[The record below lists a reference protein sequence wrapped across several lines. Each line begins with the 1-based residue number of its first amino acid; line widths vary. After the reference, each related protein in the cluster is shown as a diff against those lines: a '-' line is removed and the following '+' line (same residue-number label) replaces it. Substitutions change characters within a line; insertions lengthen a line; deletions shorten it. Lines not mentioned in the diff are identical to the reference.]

1 MLTRLSINNYALISS
16 LEMHPH
22 SEMNIITGE
31 TGAGKSIMLGA
42 VSLLLGKR
50 ADTKVLYNQEKKCI
64 IEGEFN
70 IKNYNLKAIFERND
84 LDFDSDTIIRREI
97 SPNGKSRAF
106 INDSP
111 VTLDILKDL
120 GSRLMDVHSQNQTLL
135 LGVADYQLSLID
147 YYANTE
153 KTLAYYKSNYNG
165 FISAEKN
172 LKQLLGNAE
181 RIAQESDYNN
191 FLLEELVEAGLDSNE
206 QATLEEELKL
216 LEHADEI
223 KGNLNQI
230 LAILDQN
237 EQSGTTILQEA
248 KTLINQIGDYT
259 EALKKIGARLDEAY
273 IEISDLV
280 QEIDHQQ
287 QLVEVNFNKTEE
299 VRDRLSMIYHLQNKH
314 HVQDIEG
321 LLSIQKKL
329 ENETF
334 LASNLEEKIELA
346 KVELEK
352 NKKLMLSSAEELSQ
366 CRKTVFTT
374 FTDEITGL
382 LIQLGMPEAKLHIAC
397 DKKEPSANGIDQISI
412 TFSANKGLA
421 PSPLVKVA
429 SGGEFSR
436 LMFCFKYVMADK
448 TSLPTM
454 VFDEIDSGI
463 SGEIALKMGD
473 MMETMAKNH
482 QVITISHLPQI
493 AARGQAH
500 YYVYKEIVNDRSA
513 SLIKKLSTDDRIE
526 EIAKMIGGDNPTTSA
541 FESAKELIA

>member
-1 MLTRLSINNYALISS
+1 MLTRLSINNYALIKS

-22 SEMNIITGE
+22 AEMNIITGE

-50 ADTKVLYNQEKKCI
+50 ADTKVLYDKDKKCI

-70 IKNYNLKAIFERND
+70 IKNYNLAAIFEYND
-84 LDFDSDTIIRREI
+84 LDFDADTIIRREI

-106 INDSP
+106 VNDTP

-135 LGVADYQLSLID
+135 LGAADYQLSLID
-147 YYANTE
+147 YYAKSE
-153 KTLAYYKSNYNG
+153 RPLATYKSNYKG
-165 FISAEKN
+165 FITAEKN
-172 LKQLLGNAE
+172 LNQLLHNAE
-181 RIAQESDYNN
+181 RIAQESDYND
-191 FLLEELVEAGLDSNE
+191 FLLKELVEASLASNE
-206 QATLEEELKL
+206 QASLEDELKL
-216 LEHADEI
+216 LEHAEEI
-223 KGNLNQI
+223 KTNLNQL

-237 EQSGTTILQEA
+237 EQSGTSILQEA
-248 KTLINQIGDYT
+248 KTLINQISNYT
-259 EALKKIGARLDEAY
+259 ETLKNIDTRLAEAY

-287 QLVEVNFNKTEE
+287 QLVDVNFTKTEE
-299 VRDRLSMIYHLQNKH
+299 VRDRLSIIYHLQNKH

-321 LLSIQKKL
+321 LISIQKKL
-329 ENETF
+329 EDETF
-334 LASNLEEKIELA
+334 IASNLDEQITLA
-346 KVELEK
+346 KVALEK
-352 NKKLMLSSAEELSQ
+352 NKELMLSTAEELSKARQ
-366 CRKTVFTT
+366 AVFKT
-374 FTDEITGL
+374 FTDEITTL
-382 LIQLGMPEAKLHIAC
+382 LIQLGMPEAKLHIDC
-397 DKKEPSANGIDQISI
+397 NTKEPSMNGVDQISI

-421 PSPLVKVA
+421 PLPLVKVA

-436 LMFCFKYVMADK
+436 LMFCFKYVIADK
-448 TSLPTM
+448 TSLPTI

-473 MMETMAKNH
+473 MMEAMAKNH

-500 YYVYKEIVNDRSA
+500 YFVYKEIVDNRSA
-513 SLIKKLSTDDRIE
+513 SLIKKLSVDDRIE
-526 EIAKMIGGDNPTTSA
+526 EIAKMIGGDNPSTSA
-541 FESAKELIA
+541 FASAKELMA

>member
-1 MLTRLSINNYALISS
+1 MLTRLSINNYALIKS

-22 SEMNIITGE
+22 AEMNIITGE

-50 ADTKVLYNQEKKCI
+50 ADTKVLYDKDKKCI

-70 IKNYNLKAIFERND
+70 IKNYNLAAIFEYND
-84 LDFDSDTIIRREI
+84 LDFDADTIIRREI

-106 INDSP
+106 VNDTP

-135 LGVADYQLSLID
+135 LGAADYQLSLID
-147 YYANTE
+147 YYAKSE
-153 KTLAYYKSNYNG
+153 RPLATYKSNYKG
-165 FISAEKN
+165 FITAEKN
-172 LKQLLGNAE
+172 LNQLLHNAE
-181 RIAQESDYNN
+181 RIAQESDYND
-191 FLLEELVEAGLDSNE
+191 FLLKELVEASLASNE
-206 QATLEEELKL
+206 QASLEDELKL
-216 LEHADEI
+216 LEHAEEI
-223 KGNLNQI
+223 KTNLNQL

-237 EQSGTTILQEA
+237 EQSGTSILQEA
-248 KTLINQIGDYT
+248 KTLINQISNYT
-259 EALKKIGARLDEAY
+259 ETLKNIGTRLAEAY

-287 QLVEVNFNKTEE
+287 QLVDVNFTKTEE
-299 VRDRLSMIYHLQNKH
+299 VRDRLSIIYHLQNKH

-321 LLSIQKKL
+321 LISIQKKL
-329 ENETF
+329 EDETF
-334 LASNLEEKIELA
+334 IASNLDEQITLA
-346 KVELEK
+346 KVALEK
-352 NKKLMLSSAEELSQ
+352 NKELMLSTAEELSKARQ
-366 CRKTVFTT
+366 AVFKT
-374 FTDEITGL
+374 FTDEITTL
-382 LIQLGMPEAKLHIAC
+382 LIQLGMPEAKLHIDC
-397 DKKEPSANGIDQISI
+397 NTKEPSMNGVDQISI

-421 PSPLVKVA
+421 PLPLVKVA

-436 LMFCFKYVMADK
+436 LMFCFKYVIADK
-448 TSLPTM
+448 TSLPTI

-473 MMETMAKNH
+473 MMEAMAKNH

-500 YYVYKEIVNDRSA
+500 YFVYKEIVDNRSA
-513 SLIKKLSTDDRIE
+513 SLIKKLSVDDRIE
-526 EIAKMIGGDNPTTSA
+526 EIAKMIGGDNPSTSA
-541 FESAKELIA
+541 FASAKELMA